1 MIRAACLMII
11 FAAAPA
17 FAQDASMV
25 ADTEVT
31 DICLENADLRHE
43 QGDDPQ
49 WQSCVGLASDACMD
63 MPGGYTTVGMSECVN
78 SEYQFWDRRL
88 NQTYQTVLSDAEKMD
103 QEMADLGSAAEKQVP
118 YLREMQRNWI
128 AYRDAACQF
137 ERSRW
142 GGGTGGGPASANCML
157 RLTADQVFWLQQYTR
172 NDQGG

>member
-1 MIRAACLMII
+1 MPVCARIRATIPNGK
-11 FAAAPA
+11 AASGWPRMPA
-17 FAQDASMV
+17 W
-25 ADTEVT
+25 
-31 DICLENADLRHE
+31 ICR
-43 QGDDPQ
+43 
-49 WQSCVGLASDACMD
+49 
-63 MPGGYTTVGMSECVN
+63 GYTTVGMSECVN